1 MLSSPK
7 QAVFE
12 GNYDQK
18 PRNCDQKQKKP
29 DKIDDFVVASKV
41 QDDLNLR

>member
-12 GNYDQK
+12 GKYDQK
-18 PRNCDQKQKKP
+18 PRNHDQKWKKP
-29 DKIDDFVVASKV
+29 GKFDEFVVASED
-41 QDDLNLR
+41 QDDLNS